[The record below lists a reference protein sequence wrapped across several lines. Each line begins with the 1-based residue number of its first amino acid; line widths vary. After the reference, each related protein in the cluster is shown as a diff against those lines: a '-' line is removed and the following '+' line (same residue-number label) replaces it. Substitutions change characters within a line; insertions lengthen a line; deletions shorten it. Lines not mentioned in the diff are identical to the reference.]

1 MTAISCPFSAIV
13 FDLDGTL
20 IDSAPDIGK
29 AANAVLAERGL
40 DPVEAPLIRR
50 FIGDGGRVLMQ
61 HALTYRGVA
70 LDDAILDA
78 AFKRFRMHYESAP
91 VGGTRLFPGA
101 LEALHRLRA
110 EGAKLAVC
118 TNKYETLTLDI
129 LRRLDVLDLFGA
141 VTGGDTFAVRKP
153 DPGHLLGTLARIGAV
168 AADAAMIGD
177 SIHDVGTARGAKVKV
192 VAVEW
197 GYSATPAAQLGADAV
212 IGDYR
217 QLPEVLRRLRTAP
230 GLS

>member
-1 MTAISCPFSAIV
+1 MTAIACPFSAIV

-29 AANAVLAERGL
+29 AANAVLAEHGL
-40 DPVEAPLIRR
+40 APIDEAMTRR
-50 FIGDGGRVLMQ
+50 FVGEGGRVLVARAFA
-61 HALTYRGVA
+61 HHGVSLTEAELSARTERFVSHYRR
-70 LDDAILDA
+70 D
-78 AFKRFRMHYESAP
+78 P
-91 VGGTRLFPGA
+91 VTGTRLYPGIVEI
-101 LEALHRLRA
+101 LRGLRA
-110 EGAKLAVC
+110 GGARLAVC
-118 TNKYETLTLDI
+118 TNKFEALSIDI
-129 LRRLDVLDLFGA
+129 LRRLEVLQLFDCVAGA
-141 VTGGDTFAVRKP
+141 DTFATRKP
-153 DPGHLLGTLARIGAV
+153 DPGHLLGTLARIGAA

-177 SIHDVGTARGAKVKV
+177 SMHDVETARRAEVKV
-192 VAVEW
+192 VAVDW